1 MRYPAA
7 ALRRLIKLALP
18 AVILTACANLPT
30 DEQVE
35 RSTERF
41 DRQLQTLARDG
52 FAGQV
57 LVAHGDE
64 VLLLSG
70 YGTMGL
76 NDPRPVADNAVMP
89 LASVTK
95 PLTASAVFALAA
107 EGKLALDTPIGDYLE
122 TLESP
127 WSDIPIQALLTHTAG
142 LPAEIR
148 HRDHANGHLFE
159 PVDRKTFLER
169 VQQFPP
175 DHPPGAGFEY
185 GNIGYGLLAVLIET
199 VAEQS
204 WEAYLVGSVLNTAGV
219 GDIGLRL
226 PDWHARE
233 LVRGRSHELD
243 LGHWLD
249 QPRLADGMG
258 YNIRGAGDLLAR
270 PTGILAWWHAIR
282 REIWLSSPWLERW
295 LEPQVREPDGS
306 QYGFGLHFRNS
317 PLGPVIG
324 HTGSEAG
331 FTVDFSWY
339 TDLDLLVYVNS
350 AHAEFPADA
359 LLQRLKALIKA
370 NDGS

>member
-1 MRYPAA
+1 MTCVLA
-7 ALRRLIKLALP
+7 AL
-18 AVILTACANLPT
+18 VIAACATLPT

-35 RSTERF
+35 TSTEQF
-41 DRQLQTLARDG
+41 DRQLQALAREG

-57 LVAHGDE
+57 LVARGDK

-76 NDPRPVADNAVMP
+76 DDPLPVTDNAVMP

-95 PLTASAVFALAA
+95 PFAASAVFALAA
-107 EGKLALDTPIGDYLE
+107 EGRLGLDDPIGDFLE
-122 TLESP
+122 ALEPP
-127 WSDIPIQALLTHTAG
+127 WSDIPIGALLTHTAG

-159 PVDRKTFLER
+159 PVDRETFLER

-175 DHPPGAGFEY
+175 DHPPGDGFNY
-185 GNIGYGLLAVLIET
+185 SNIGYGIVAAVIET
-199 VAEQS
+199 AAEQS
-204 WEAYLVGSVLNTAGV
+204 WEAYLVGSLLNTAGIS
-219 GDIGLRL
+219 DIGLEL
-226 PDWHARE
+226 PEWQPPE
-233 LVRGRSHELD
+233 LVRARHDELD
-243 LGHWLD
+243 LGHWLE

-270 PTGILAWWHAIR
+270 PTGILAWWHAMR
-282 REIWLSSPWLERW
+282 REIWLSSPWLELW

-324 HTGSEAG
+324 HTGAEAG
-331 FTVDFSWY
+331 FTVDFSWF
-339 TDLDLLVYVNS
+339 TQLDLLVYINS
-350 AHAEFPADA
+350 ANADFPADELHS
-359 LLQRLKALIKA
+359 LLLAFLA
-370 NDGS
+370 GHSTATGSSR